1 MPKRVDFAEFK
12 WKYNRFLDIKM
23 GELDLTIYCLITEM
37 VFS

>member
-1 MPKRVDFAEFK
+1 MSKRVDFAEFK
-12 WKYNRFLDIKM
+12 WKYNRFLDIKT